1 MIRMRQFCKPLL
13 GASLAAGLM
22 GILFQAVTA
31 RPQEPVGATSVTTV
45 VMPKT
50 SSQAPA
56 GKEVATLAAG
66 CFWSM
71 EAIFERLRGVE
82 KVEPGYAGGHVAN
95 PAYKKV
101 GTGDTG
107 HAEAVNIIFDP
118 KVISYRDLLQ
128 VMLTMRDP
136 TTLNRQG
143 PDVGTNYRSV
153 IFYHN
158 KEQHKAA
165 VEAIEAV
172 TAAKI
177 WKAPIVTP
185 VTAFTNFYQA
195 EDYHRDYY
203 RRHPDV
209 PYSRQVIAPK
219 LAQLNTK
226 FASMVKP

>member
-1 MIRMRQFCKPLL
+1 MIYVRQFHKPLL
-13 GASLAAGLM
+13 CAVVVGVLM
-22 GILFQAVTA
+22 GILFQTVRA
-31 RPQEPVGATSVTTV
+31 RPEQLTDTTPLAT
-45 VMPKT
+45 PKT
-50 SSQAPA
+50 SAQAPA

-71 EAIFERLRGVE
+71 EAIFERLQGVE

-95 PAYKKV
+95 PAYEKV
-101 GTGDTG
+101 GTGTTG
-107 HAEAVNIIFDP
+107 HAEAVSITFDP

-128 VMLTMRDP
+128 VMLTLRDP

-143 PDVGTNYRSV
+143 PDEGANYRSV
-153 IFYHN
+153 IFYHT
-158 KEQHKAA
+158 KEQQKAA
-165 VEAIEAV
+165 EEAIRAV
-172 TAAKI
+172 AAAKI

-219 LAQLNTK
+219 IEYLHAK
-226 FASMVKP
+226 FASLAKP